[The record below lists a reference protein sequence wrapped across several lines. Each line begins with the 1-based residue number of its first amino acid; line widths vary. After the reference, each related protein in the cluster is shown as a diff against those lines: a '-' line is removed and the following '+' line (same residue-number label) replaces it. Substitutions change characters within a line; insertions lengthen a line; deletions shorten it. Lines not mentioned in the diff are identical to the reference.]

1 MSGAKSLLE
10 AAEDKVIEQL
20 SDAIRGYNST
30 AAFSCGGT
38 VPIDIRSTTRY
49 GDFTSAK
56 IPITSPPVT
65 IRWDDQAGDVA
76 GKIQFPVPSGKEDVL
91 EKLVKSC
98 QPATFGFGGGNVLD
112 ERIRKAGKLEASE
125 FSTSF
130 NPYDYGIV
138 DAVAQALLPGIARPE
153 GIDKVDNGA
162 NAQHWG
168 VVAELYKLNVYSAPS
183 DKFKPH
189 VDTPR
194 GFTQFGSLV
203 VSLPNPH
210 GGGILR
216 VAHKG
221 VERFFDLGSNDSKT
235 SSTIHWA
242 AFYSDCEHEV
252 LPVTSGHRITLTY
265 QLYVSEHLGGVVN
278 PTFPTADPKLYPLYQ
293 SLKEMLESPAFMK
306 KGGMLGFHCAHQYAH
321 TNNTANQRLPHA
333 LKGIDVVI
341 FTIFR
346 SLGLKTQV
354 RPVLDQEFNEGERD
368 YNDAEFNEEEYEKS
382 SKNLTRALPE
392 FKEIVILGEEAGF
405 EPEDFEL
412 AKHWGKYDL
421 FEHVK
426 WLDQGDKKNNEVA
439 MAFQAWCGNEH
450 ETGWWYSFAA
460 ILVDVPPFSKRNLEE
475 GIKPLPVR
483 ERSRSPQSKE
493 A

>member
-1 MSGAKSLLE
+1 MPGAKSLLE
-10 AAEDKVIEQL
+10 TAEDKVMQQL
-20 SDAIRGYNST
+20 SKAIEGYNST

-56 IPITSPPVT
+56 TPITSPPVT
-65 IRWDDQAGDVA
+65 IRWDDQNGNVT
-76 GKIQFPVPSGKEDVL
+76 GKIQFPVLPGKEAAL

-112 ERIRKAGKLEASE
+112 EKIRKAGKLDVSE

-130 NPYDYGIV
+130 NPYDYGVV

-153 GIDKVDNGA
+153 GVDKVGNGA
-162 NAQHWG
+162 NSQHWG
-168 VVAELYKLNVYSAPS
+168 VVAELYKLNAYSAPS

-210 GGGILR
+210 AGGVLR

-221 VERFFDLGSNDSKT
+221 VERYFDLGSNDAKT
-235 SSTIHWA
+235 NSTIHWA

-265 QLYVSEHLGGVVN
+265 QLYISEHIGGVVH

-293 SLKEMLESPAFMK
+293 SLKETLESPGFMK
-306 KGGMLGFHCAHQYAH
+306 QGGMLGFHCAHQYAH

-341 FTIFR
+341 YTIFK
-346 SLGLKTQV
+346 SLGLETQV
-354 RPVLDQEFNEGERD
+354 RPVLDHEFNED
-368 YNDAEFNEEEYEKS
+368 WADWSDVHFNELEYERSAKDF
-382 SKNLTRALPE
+382 TRALPE
-392 FKEIVILGEEAGF
+392 FQEIVIIGEPGF
-405 EPEDFEL
+405 EPGFPPRDFEL
-412 AKHWGKYDL
+412 ATHWGKYDL
-421 FEHVK
+421 FKHVK
-426 WLDQGDKKNNEVA
+426 WLDQGDKRNNEVA
-439 MAFQAWCGNEH
+439 MAFQTWYGNEH

-460 ILVDVPPFSKRNLEE
+460 ILVCVPPFAKRNLEGDVE
-475 GIKPLPVR
+475 SSSMEEKD
-483 ERSRSPQSKE
+483 
-493 A
+493 